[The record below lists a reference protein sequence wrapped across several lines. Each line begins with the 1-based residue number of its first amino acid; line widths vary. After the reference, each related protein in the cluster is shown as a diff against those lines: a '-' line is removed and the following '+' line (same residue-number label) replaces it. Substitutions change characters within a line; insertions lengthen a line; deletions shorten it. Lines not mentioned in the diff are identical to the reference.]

1 MATKKQPNFEEA
13 LAQLEAIV
21 QKLEQADVPL
31 DEALSYF
38 QKGMELS
45 RFCQKKLTVAEQTVT
60 KLMQEEVQ
68 PTEDAQ

>member
-60 KLMQEEVQ
+60 KLMQEEAQ

>member
-60 KLMQEEVQ
+60 KLMQEEAQ
-68 PTEDAQ
+68 STEDAQ